1 MKILRHNTYNNP
13 WRLSARVWHRFQC
26 LEDSHIQHKCL
37 KERTSAAVELIVCT
51 RMNTKGPAYRMGV
64 YGQVTRLEVRTV
76 RTDSTRD
83 ITGLLVSKA
92 ADVTVDMI

>member
-26 LEDSHIQHKCL
+26 LEDCHIQHKYL

-51 RMNTKGPAYRMGV
+51 RMNTKGSAYRMGV
-64 YGQVTRLEVRTV
+64 YGQVTRLEVRTGW
-76 RTDSTRD
+76 TRD